1 MSTVKRILEMA
12 RADCELNWWHSDGTN
27 LMPPKGKVCAGTALQ
42 IAGGVLNVS
51 EEIIQNAYDSFR
63 RQLPGGVHASIPIW
77 NDEPGRTL
85 AEVLAMYDQAI
96 ESIS

>member
-63 RQLPGGVHASIPIW
+63 RQLPQAGLDVDITPMVIIPVA
-77 NDEPGRTL
+77 NY
-85 AEVLAMYDQAI
+85 V
-96 ESIS
+96 